1 MKQSLSFA
9 MCNALASTKIG
20 YMEVNRATSS
30 RVNVS
35 NTEEFQNVGA
45 FSMIW
50 QQSIMDISYHCIY
63 GLVCE
68 NLYFVMIASEATIT
82 DENIRKFAFIDIMDQ
97 KMIGESPII
106 FSFMSEYRGEQDK
119 PDMSVALEN
128 VNIFGLMGTA
138 VQLFARIE
146 DPNLPDIKFEVHV
159 SGCKTDY
166 TRWSDVQG
174 MEQATRQT
182 HTFDSSNE
190 QYCIFPPTEAEIV
203 YTSESDMPS
212 DESELPTDSETG
224 NEETDSAT
232 EEFTSDDDEGG
243 PEPGDSST
251 TSGESDAKKENPLS
265 NGAIAGI
272 VIGVIVVL
280 AIIAVVVV
288 LLLLRRRKQGRESE
302 DNSDATVEHE
312 FDSEN
317 TVTTTATIEGLS
329 VTESL
334 APSTGVF
341 EDMSDPFDRSFEE
354 VD

>member
-1 MKQSLSFA
+1 M
-9 MCNALASTKIG
+9 
-20 YMEVNRATSS
+20 
-30 RVNVS
+30 
-35 NTEEFQNVGA
+35 
-45 FSMIW
+45 
-50 QQSIMDISYHCIY
+50 
-63 GLVCE
+63 
-68 NLYFVMIASEATIT
+68 T

-97 KMIGESPII
+97 KAIGDSPII
-106 FSFMSEYRGEQDK
+106 FSFMSEYAGEQDK
-119 PDMSVALEN
+119 PDAVMFVDLQN
-128 VNIFGLMGTA
+128 VNIFGLTGTA

-146 DPNLPDIKFEVHV
+146 DPVLPNIKFEVHV

-166 TRWSDVQG
+166 TGWSDIQG
-174 MEQATRQT
+174 VEQADRQT
-182 HTFDSSNE
+182 HSFDSSN
-190 QYCIFPPTEAEIV
+190 QDYCIFPPTEPEIV
-203 YTSESDMPS
+203 YTSESDLPS

-224 NEETDSAT
+224 NEDIDSAT
-232 EEFTSDDDEGG
+232 EELIPSSSDYDEGD
-243 PEPGDSST
+243 PEPGVSST
-251 TSGESDAKKENPLS
+251 TSGQSDAKKENPLS

-272 VIGVIVVL
+272 VVGVIAAL
-280 AIIAVVVV
+280 AIVAAVVV